1 MHQLEG
7 VVQALEAVD
16 QSVRNGTFTY
26 AEGLSVQQAII
37 DEYQQTL
44 HREQARELGH
54 SARLP

>member
-1 MHQLEG
+1 MHELEG

-26 AEGLSVQQAII
+26 AEGLSVQAII

>member
-1 MHQLEG
+1 MHELEG

-37 DEYQQTL
+37 DEYQQTAP
-44 HREQARELGH
+44 RTGARVIFF
-54 SARLP
+54 AK

>member
-1 MHQLEG
+1 MHELEG

-26 AEGLSVQQAII
+26 AEGLSVQAII

-44 HREQARELGH
+44 HREQAREF
-54 SARLP
+54 

>member
-37 DEYQQTL
+37 DEYQQTAP
-44 HREQARELGH
+44 RTGARVIFF
-54 SARLP
+54 AK